1 MIQKL
6 PHEHINSKMAD
17 VISKKMPDREN
28 FQIAADIFKLL
39 DDPNRLQ
46 IFWVLCH
53 VEACVINLAAILNT
67 SSPNL
72 SHHLKILMDSGLIV
86 RRREGKEVYYKAAN
100 TNEANM
106 LHKAL
111 EQIMRISCPERQA
124 RACESCRS
132 QEGMTET
139 ERIVEQV
146 HTYLAANLDKRITIE
161 ALSHRFL
168 INPTTLKAGFKD
180 MYGTSIAA
188 HIKEHR
194 LEKAAK
200 LLIETELS
208 VAEIAKSVGYAS
220 QSKFSG
226 AFFEKYQILP
236 LEYRKRNAMMR

>member
-72 SHHLKILMDSGLIV
+72 SHHLKILKDSGLIV
-86 RRREGKEVYYKAAN
+86 SRREGKEVYYKAAN

-111 EQIMRISCPERQA
+111 EQIMRKYNLSPEELLVVDDLKPAWVMCHNAGVPIGFAAWSKVGCTDILEEMA
-124 RACESCRS
+124 RLCDYTFHSPAQLE
-132 QEGMTET
+132 E
-139 ERIVEQV
+139 
-146 HTYLAANLDKRITIE
+146 
-161 ALSHRFL
+161 FL
-168 INPTTLKAGFKD
+168 FA
-180 MYGTSIAA
+180 
-188 HIKEHR
+188 
-194 LEKAAK
+194 
-200 LLIETELS
+200 
-208 VAEIAKSVGYAS
+208 
-220 QSKFSG
+220 
-226 AFFEKYQILP
+226 
-236 LEYRKRNAMMR
+236 